1 MTGDV
6 SGPYK
11 CRIVR
16 RGWSLASRQK
26 VTNDIRCS
34 SDKVLLPENHQCI
47 GNMMEFYW
55 AYLSRKL
62 RLISQ
67 LKRVLGV
74 YDPKMWNK
82 FICQGCIFKA
92 RSQNYEKRLFA
103 SSCPSVRMEHFDS
116 HWTDFHEIWYLSI
129 FRKYVGKIQVWLKSD
144 KNNGYV
150 TWRHVRLWYMLL
162 NSC

>member
-1 MTGDV
+1 MF
-6 SGPYK
+6 
-11 CRIVR
+11 VR
-16 RGWSLASRQK
+16 YSVTLSQK
-26 VTNDIRCS
+26 AENRWPCV
-34 SDKVLLPENHQCI
+34 PENHQCI
-47 GNMMEFYW
+47 GNIMEFYW

-67 LKRVLGV
+67 LKRVLCV

-92 RSQNYEKRLFA
+92 RSQNYEKQLFA

-116 HWTDFHEIWYLSI
+116 HWKDFHEIWYLSI
-129 FRKYVGKIQVWLKSD
+129 FRKYVWKIQVWLKSD
-144 KNNGYV
+144 KNNGYM
-150 TWRHVRLWYMLL
+150 TWRHMYVYGNMLL